1 MHTPLMPL
9 YSDTLSSKPYF
20 LMSHDRTQAL
30 LKSTLAPVYDT
41 SHSKGLYSH
50 FFIQYGIQYD
60 NMLVTYQF
68 RKFYLKKDNIS
79 PNCGSYHSYLR
90 VM

>member
-1 MHTPLMPL
+1 
-9 YSDTLSSKPYF
+9 
-20 LMSHDRTQAL
+20 MSHDRTQAL

-68 RKFYLKKDNIS
+68 RKFYLKKTI
-79 PNCGSYHSYLR
+79 
-90 VM
+90 